1 MVYWY
6 TRFLDVLFIRSAKHA
21 IAEDNLSDRQ
31 RFNLFRTLSLTT
43 FLISLAITFQ
53 VITFDYTAG
62 AFGLVLCFLTAT
74 LAMNYF
80 LLNAHKNYNVAYR
93 ISLFSSFA
101 VLHFVTYYSGGI
113 RNSGMMYTG
122 GLILASF
129 MLLGNKE
136 GKLISGLSVVN
147 LIFFFI
153 YSSTFGRDVRNIV
166 DSDQTGF
173 MLNLDYFV
181 TYSTATLLIY
191 SLSNNLLSSKN
202 IVISKVMESKIEL
215 EKKNEELKK
224 LSLVASKSDNAILIT
239 GSGGNIEWVN
249 DGFIKTT
256 GFLIEEVNNRPP
268 SDVLKH
274 VQSSEQEYAE
284 LMDKLMLK
292 QSYSGEIQFYH
303 KNGQTI
309 WLQLNVTPVADE
321 FDHSERIVY
330 VCSDITDKK
339 HQEAKLA
346 EYYRYLEKANKELDK
361 FAYVVSHDLKAP
373 LRAIANLSTWIEEDI
388 HDTLNSD
395 TREHFNMLKGRVNRM
410 EGLIN
415 GILDYSR
422 ADRIKSPNSTVDT
435 AEIIHEV
442 LDLLLVNNDKSVDVC
457 DNLPI
462 IETER
467 MKFQQVVSNLVSNA
481 FKHNEKE
488 NAALKIRYQECEEF
502 HVFSFQ
508 DNGPGIESQ
517 YFEKIFVI
525 FQTLKARDA
534 FESTGVGLA
543 IVKKIM
549 DEMGGKIL
557 VESTPGEF
565 SRFDVYWPKETTER
579 YKPFQISLQQGV
591 NYTSVQQ
598 QNLQQKN
605 IA

>member
-1 MVYWY
+1 MINWF
-6 TRFLDVLFIRSAKHA
+6 TKFKDVLFIRSAKQT
-21 IAEDNLSDRQ
+21 IAEDDLSAHQ

-53 VITFDYTAG
+53 VLTFDYTSGVFA
-62 AFGLVLCFLTAT
+62 AVLCCLTAT
-74 LAMNYF
+74 LAVNYF
-80 LLNAHKNYNVAYR
+80 LLNSHKQYNTAYR
-93 ISLFSSFA
+93 VSLFSSFA

-113 RNSGMMYTG
+113 RNSGIMYTG

-136 GKLISGLSVVN
+136 GKMISVLSIAN

-153 YSSTFGRDVRNIV
+153 YSTTFGRDVRNIV

-181 TYSTATLLIY
+181 TYATATLLIY

-215 EKKNEELKK
+215 EEKNKELKK
-224 LSLVASKSDNAILIT
+224 LSLVASKSDNAIIIT
-239 GSGGNIEWVN
+239 NADGNIEWVN

-256 GFLIEEVNNRPP
+256 GFTIDEVSNRYV
-268 SDVLKH
+268 SDVLQY
-274 VQSSEQEYAE
+274 VQSSDREFAD
-284 LMDKLMLK
+284 LINKLTLK

-303 KNGQTI
+303 KNKQTI

-321 FDHSERIVY
+321 FEQTERMVY

-373 LRAIANLSTWIEEDI
+373 LRAIANLSAWIEEDI
-388 HDTLNSD
+388 HDKLNSD

-422 ADRIKSPNSTVDT
+422 ADRIKSPNTAVDT
-435 AEIIHEV
+435 NEIIHEV
-442 LDLLLVNNDKSVDVC
+442 LDLVSMNNTNSVKVC
-457 DNLPI
+457 DALPTI
-462 IETER
+462 HTER

-481 FKHNEKE
+481 FKHNDKE
-488 NAALKIRYQECEEF
+488 NPELIINYRDAEDY

-525 FQTLKARDA
+525 FQTLQARDT

-549 DEMGGKIL
+549 DEIGGKVI

-565 SRFDVYWPKETTER
+565 CRFDVYWPKETTER

-591 NYTSVQQ
+591 NYTNAQ
-598 QNLQQKN
+598 QNHQQKN

>member
-80 LLNAHKNYNVAYR
+80 LLNVHKNYNVAYR

-284 LMDKLMLK
+284 LMDKLKLK

-321 FDHSERIVY
+321 FDHTERIVY

-457 DNLPI
+457 NNLPI

-549 DEMGGKIL
+549 DEMGGKIV

>member
-53 VITFDYTAG
+53 VVTFDYTAG
-62 AFGLVLCFLTAT
+62 VFGLVLCFLTAT
-74 LAMNYF
+74 LAINYF
-80 LLNAHKNYNVAYR
+80 FLNAHKNYNVAYR

-113 RNSGMMYTG
+113 RNSGIMYTG

-136 GKLISGLSVVN
+136 GKLISGLSIAN

-153 YSSTFGRDVRNIV
+153 FSTTFGRDVRNIV

-224 LSLVASKSDNAILIT
+224 LSLVASKSDNAIIIT

-284 LMDKLMLK
+284 LIEKLKLK
-292 QSYSGEIQFYH
+292 HSYSGEIQFYH

-321 FDHSERIVY
+321 LDQAERIVY

-373 LRAIANLSTWIEEDI
+373 LRAIANLSAWIEEDI

-435 AEIIHEV
+435 AEIIHEII
-442 LDLLLVNNDKSVDVC
+442 DLLSVNNDKSVDVC
-457 DNLPI
+457 DTMPTI
-462 IETER
+462 QTER

-488 NAALKIRYQECEEF
+488 NPELKIRYCESEEF

-525 FQTLKARDA
+525 FQTLKARDT

-549 DEMGGKIL
+549 DEIGGKIL
-557 VESTPGEF
+557 VASTPGEF
-565 SRFDVYWPKETTER
+565 CRFDVYWPKETTER

-591 NYTSVQQ
+591 NYTNVQQ
-598 QNLQQKN
+598 NQQQKN

>member
-6 TRFLDVLFIRSAKHA
+6 TRFMDVLFIRSAKHA

-53 VITFDYTAG
+53 VVTFDYTTG
-62 AFGLVLCFLTAT
+62 GFGLVLCCLTAT
-74 LAMNYF
+74 LAFNYF

-101 VLHFVTYYSGGI
+101 VLHFVTYHSGGI
-113 RNSGMMYTG
+113 RNSGIMYTG

-129 MLLGNKE
+129 MLLGNRE
-136 GKLISGLSVVN
+136 GKLISGLSIAN

-153 YSSTFGRDVRNIV
+153 YSTTFGRDVRNIV
-166 DSDQTGF
+166 DSDQSGF

-181 TYSTATLLIY
+181 TYATATLLIY

-224 LSLVASKSDNAILIT
+224 LSLVASKSDNAIIIT
-239 GSGGNIEWVN
+239 GNGGNIEWVN
-249 DGFIKTT
+249 DGFVKTT
-256 GFLIEEVNNRPP
+256 GFMIEEVSNRAPA
-268 SDVLKH
+268 DVLRRT
-274 VQSSEQEYAE
+274 QGSEQDYTD
-284 LMDKLMLK
+284 LMEKLNLK

-321 FDHSERIVY
+321 LDHTERIVY

-339 HQEAKLA
+339 HQEAKLT

-373 LRAIANLSTWIEEDI
+373 LRAIANLSAWIEEDI
-388 HDTLNSD
+388 HDKLNSD

-422 ADRIKSPNSTVDT
+422 ADRIKSPNTAVDT
-435 AEIIHEV
+435 NEIIHEV
-442 LDLLLVNNDKSVDVC
+442 LDLVSMNNTNSVRVC
-457 DNLPI
+457 DALPTI
-462 IETER
+462 QTER

-481 FKHNEKE
+481 FKHNDKE
-488 NAALKIRYQECEEF
+488 NPELTINYRDAEEF

-525 FQTLKARDA
+525 FQTLQARDT

-549 DEMGGKIL
+549 DEIGGKVL
-557 VESTPGEF
+557 VESTLGEF
-565 SRFDVYWPKETTER
+565 CRFDVYWPKETTER

-591 NYTSVQQ
+591 NYANAQQ
-598 QNLQQKN
+598 QHQQKN